1 VLALGLSRH
10 SSWSGS
16 QSKST
21 SGVTPCEELRI
32 KLYKCSCLR
41 VKYSILKKTNGSK
54 RISPTS
60 KSSFS
65 MTFQRKQIVSRV
77 QKRIFNILV
86 IWGSSLSSDQ
96 NQSLASV
103 LASARLLQ
111 AEIAGLSCLVKQ
123 VFLHFSHDFSYLE
136 F

>member
-1 VLALGLSRH
+1 
-10 SSWSGS
+10 
-16 QSKST
+16 
-21 SGVTPCEELRI
+21 
-32 KLYKCSCLR
+32 
-41 VKYSILKKTNGSK
+41 
-54 RISPTS
+54 
-60 KSSFS
+60 

-111 AEIAGLSCLVKQ
+111 AEIAGLSCLVKK